1 MTTES
6 QMMDATTS
14 VGANNIATSSRTNA
28 LPTMAPAEKPRKF
41 SGIDFK
47 RWQQKMFFYLTT
59 LCLQRFTSEDA
70 LEVPEGTSDK
80 DRFIIVEAWKHLD
93 FLCRNYI
100 LSGLQDD
107 LYNVYSGTKTSKELW
122 GALERKYK
130 TEDAEIKKFLVALF
144 LNFKMI
150 DSKSVVSQHKRKEM
164 TIEDLIVRL
173 CIKEDNKDAERR
185 SKGNST
191 MNGEHIVEDSQ
202 NNSKKRKKVKH
213 GSDQPKKNF
222 KGKYFDY
229 GKIGHKSTDYRAM
242 KKGKKKNQAN
252 MIESNQEYDDL
263 CAMFTE
269 YNLVGNPREWWMDSV
284 LEGYN
289 DANQITGSNEVKSI
303 SGYVF
308 TIGRGAISWKSS
320 KQTCITRSIMESEFI
335 SLDKAGEE
343 AERLWNFLEDI
354 LYCPKPVAPICIHCD
369 SQAAIGSAGSRIYN
383 DYMAPIRIE
392 IESNSSKGTSAAARL
407 YPPLYEL
414 ALQALS
420 QSKVEDNEHGEEEYF
435 KRDDPNANIPS
446 TKELVKTFSIDSY
459 PVRMQ
464 CDGATNLTGDFVV
477 KSAMGKSVDA
487 FRKILQEQIWK
498 LILVLEHKDDY
509 YKLHPELVGE
519 FPSLDSLGANLYSY
533 LEGLDMNN

>member
-59 LCLQRFTSEDA
+59 LCLQRFTSEDTP
-70 LEVPEGTSDK
+70 EVPEGTSDK

-130 TEDAEIKKFLVALF
+130 MEDAEIKKFLVALF

-284 LEGYN
+284 TRITSIRILVALAAVYDLQIHQMDVKTAFLNKNLEEEIYMKQPEGFVVSGKENKVLDKFKYMEFSIAKTPFDARFALRKNEVLEGYN

-383 DYMAPIRIE
+383 
-392 IESNSSKGTSAAARL
+392 
-407 YPPLYEL
+407 
-414 ALQALS
+414 
-420 QSKVEDNEHGEEEYF
+420 
-435 KRDDPNANIPS
+435 
-446 TKELVKTFSIDSY
+446 
-459 PVRMQ
+459 
-464 CDGATNLTGDFVV
+464 
-477 KSAMGKSVDA
+477 GKSRHIRRRHNTIEN
-487 FRKILQEQIWK
+487 FS
-498 LILVLEHKDDY
+498 LV
-509 YKLHPELVGE
+509 EL
-519 FPSLDSLGANLYSY
+519 SL
-533 LEGLDMNN
+533 